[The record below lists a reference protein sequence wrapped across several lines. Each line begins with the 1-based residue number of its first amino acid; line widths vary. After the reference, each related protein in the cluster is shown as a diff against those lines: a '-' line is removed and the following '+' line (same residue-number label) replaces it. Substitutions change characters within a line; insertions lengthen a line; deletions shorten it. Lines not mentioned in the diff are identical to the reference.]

1 MSKLQELYESP
12 GNWPEDFGHEN
23 GFYSNTCTYCKRVFF
38 GHKRRVVCR
47 LCAMPSEP
55 PALMFRS
62 EVNGAWYEDRA
73 AAGDVDCVRI
83 GERQYY
89 LPAKHIND
97 KEAGA
102 AVTMMAE
109 RIQAAEA
116 TPTGKLMWWAA
127 RAAALLRAMSEVG
140 SEDDRSRIKNTPT
153 ELFNAIEEVVK
164 LDPMKEVLDM
174 LSEYSLSYTDEKLA
188 QLAASEGNSGE
199 IGPYSAQREINRR
212 AIVRK
217 HLNDR

>member
-12 GNWPEDFGHEN
+12 CNWPEDFGHEN
-23 GFYSNTCTYCKRVFF
+23 GFYSNTCTYCKCVFF
-38 GHKRRVVCR
+38 GHMRRIVCK
-47 LCAMPSEP
+47 LCANPSEP
-55 PALMFRS
+55 PALMFRN
-62 EVNGAWYEDRA
+62 EVSGIWYDSMA
-73 AAGDVDCVRI
+73 AAGDVDSVRI

-89 LPAKHIND
+89 LPAKHIHD

-109 RIQAAEA
+109 RVQAAEA
-116 TPTGKLMWWAA
+116 TPTGKLMRWAA

-174 LSEYSLSYTDEKLA
+174 LSEYALSYTDEKLA
-188 QLAASEGNSGE
+188 QLAASESSTGE
-199 IGPYSAQREINRR
+199 VGPYSAQREINRR
-212 AIVRK
+212 AIIRK
-217 HLNDR
+217 HLNDQ